1 MFATHRTRR
10 YLFSPRR
17 TSDLRQL
24 STATIGSPLTPVM
37 TSELALPLTVLVFGA
52 SDDSLASLHSAL
64 PDGEAEIEQLT
75 SFAGANVNRDFLDLF
90 IVDVSTDEEGGRDI
104 IGRARHRW
112 PTAGICCVGC
122 RDVVPLLEAGAD
134 DAVPLDAPREVVV
147 AQIAAAARRA
157 RIASAQLR
165 VAYGD
170 VVYDREARRVW
181 CAGREIS
188 LTPRELRLFDILFR
202 RAGVPVSVDTLH
214 DYVWSDESPVSNALA
229 VYVSY
234 LRRKLADSR
243 LAAVETM
250 RGVGY
255 RLTRKTD

>member
-1 MFATHRTRR
+1 MFATRPTRR
-10 YLFSPRR
+10 YLFSPPR

-24 STATIGSPLTPVM
+24 SRATIGSPFPPVM

-52 SDDSLASLHSAL
+52 SDDSLASLHTAL

-75 SFAGANVNRDFLDLF
+75 SFAGANVNRDFIDLF
-90 IVDVSTDEEGGRDI
+90 IVDVSIDEEGGREI
-104 IGRARHRW
+104 IRRARRRW
-112 PTAGICCVGC
+112 PTVGICCVGC
-122 RDVVPLLEAGAD
+122 RDVIPLLEAGAD
-134 DAVPLDAPREVVV
+134 DAVRLDSPREVVV
-147 AQIAAAARRA
+147 AQISAAARRA
-157 RIASAQLR
+157 QIASSQLR

-214 DYVWSDESPVSNALA
+214 DYVWNDESPVSNALA

-234 LRRKLADSR
+234 LRRKLGDSR
-243 LAAVETM
+243 LAVVETM

-255 RLTRKTD
+255 RLTRKAE

>member
-1 MFATHRTRR
+1 M
-10 YLFSPRR
+10 
-17 TSDLRQL
+17 
-24 STATIGSPLTPVM
+24 TP
-37 TSELALPLTVLVFGA
+37 ELALPLTVLVFGD
-52 SDDSLASLHSAL
+52 SDESLASLHTALAL
-64 PDGEAEIEQLT
+64 PEGEAEVERLT
-75 SFAGANVNRDFLDLF
+75 SFTGANVNRDFIDLC
-90 IVDVSTDEEGGRDI
+90 IVDVSIDHEGGLEIVR
-104 IGRARHRW
+104 RARRRW

-122 RDVVPLLEAGAD
+122 VDVVPLLEAGAD
-134 DAVPLDAPREVVV
+134 DAVRLDAPREVVI
-147 AQIAAAARRA
+147 AQISAAARRA

-165 VAYGD
+165 VTYGD

-202 RAGVPVSVDTLH
+202 RAGVSVSVDTLH
-214 DYVWSDESPVSNALA
+214 DYVWNDESPVSNALA

-234 LRRKLADSR
+234 LRRKLGDSR

-255 RLTRKTD
+255 RLARKAE